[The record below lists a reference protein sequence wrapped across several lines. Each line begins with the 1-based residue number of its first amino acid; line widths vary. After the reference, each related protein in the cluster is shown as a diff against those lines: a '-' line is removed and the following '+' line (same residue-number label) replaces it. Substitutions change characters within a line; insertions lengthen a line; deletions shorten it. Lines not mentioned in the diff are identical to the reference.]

1 MGVMAAAIDE
11 ARRLGLVH
19 DIGPS
24 LDLPG
29 YRRRLAGRFQ
39 GWTRDER
46 RMDGAPPGDS
56 AIDAEEWAIFGAYR
70 DTLRQLDAE
79 DPAGWAVWASTRL
92 AKQPPPELRK
102 PGQVVVVA
110 PISLDRAAWR
120 VLDHANQNARSM
132 TVCLPFDPDPALAEL
147 YATADDM
154 RRQFL
159 GWGFVE
165 EAETRDLLPYR
176 PAGLLAV
183 ERELFRTDA
192 HQRPKLRLDPAR
204 GLKILGGPRG
214 DGVGLLVAREVRSL
228 LGRAFR
234 PEEILVLVPRFDAD
248 AERVREVMRSWGLP
262 VARATGGRLSKIPA
276 VSALRSALRLPVDG
290 WEAASLVRL
299 LRNGQVAF
307 PDLERFG
314 RFEAAS
320 AIHASRTF
328 RDRQSLEQA
337 LAREDRDPR
346 GARERAVA
354 LSVVR
359 QVGAAID
366 SAAGPGPWPVQVER
380 ARRIAADLGL
390 DLEALEPLWD
400 ALDDHGW
407 VIERL
412 GTGDDQETMIWG
424 DFVRTVES
432 IITEVDGPASRPAP
446 GTIRIEEVREAAG
459 ARARGVI
466 LANLAEG
473 TFPAPGTIDLD
484 AVGTEG
490 DRMSP
495 AYSAEMLR
503 FAGVSGSAEECLVLA
518 YPTTDVNGETLLP
531 AGFLDDLMRRL
542 EGGVDAPCIERH
554 ARFDPVLLDREDLAK
569 SPADARVRA
578 VALAAQG
585 RDDGPLRSLA
595 GRAEHRSA
603 LIGVADAFQVAS
615 RRRGEI
621 EFGPYD
627 GMLRDA
633 AAIQAIRRSF
643 GPDHP
648 FSPSQLESFALCPF
662 QFYQR
667 YVLGLERVDDR
678 RELDEDYAGRGS
690 AVHDTLEQIH
700 QQMHAEQPDS
710 LIDRLPILIRS
721 QVRIELSPDDGEPA
735 SVPDVLREIG
745 ERRTQKALLRYVD
758 QFRAYAGGSSGV
770 PDPHGFEV
778 VFGQKLGQETPA
790 PLPHLTLGEEASS
803 VKLQGKI
810 DRIDVFSKEG
820 RLVFRVIDY
829 KTGSNPPSK
838 EVVSG
843 LASQLPLYALAVEQ
857 LVFPD
862 GTHEFGDVGYW
873 SLPKDG
879 FKAVKIGE
887 WPAYRGRL
895 IAFVVAM
902 VSRLREGQFPIHSM
916 KKDCRKFCDFHAA
929 CRVGEVRMTGKN
941 WVERPIMITE
951 EER

>member
-1 MGVMAAAIDE
+1 MAVMTAAINE
-11 ARRLGLVH
+11 ARRLGLV
-19 DIGPS
+19 DNIGLS

-29 YRRRLAGRFQ
+29 YRRRLAGRFE

-46 RMDGAPPGDS
+46 RTETAPPGDS
-56 AIDAEEWAIFGAYR
+56 VVDSQEWAVFGAYR
-70 DTLRQLDAE
+70 GVLRRIDAE

-102 PGQVVVVA
+102 PGQVVVID
-110 PISLDRAAWR
+110 PIGIDRAAWR
-120 VLDHANQNARSM
+120 VLDYFNQHARSM

-147 YATADDM
+147 YATADDV

-165 EAETRDLLPYR
+165 EPEARDVLPYR
-176 PAGLLAV
+176 PTGLVAV
-183 ERELFRTDA
+183 ERELFRADA
-192 HQRPKLRLDPAR
+192 HQRPKFRLDPSR

-214 DGVGLLVAREVRSL
+214 EGVALLVAREVRGL
-228 LGRAFR
+228 LDRGFH
-234 PEEILVLVPRFDAD
+234 PEEILVLVPRLDGD
-248 AERVREVMRSWGLP
+248 AERVREVMLSWGLP
-262 VARATGGRLSKIPA
+262 VARAAEGRLSKVPA

-290 WEAASLVRL
+290 WEAAGLVRL
-299 LRNGQVAF
+299 LRNGQVVL
-307 PDLERFG
+307 PDLQRFG

-320 AIHASRTF
+320 AIHASRAF
-328 RDRQSLEQA
+328 RDRRVLERA
-337 LAREDRDPR
+337 LAREERDQQES
-346 GARERAVA
+346 RERALA
-354 LSVVR
+354 LGVVR

-366 SAAGPGPWPVQVER
+366 SAAGPGPWPIQVER
-380 ARRIAADLGL
+380 ARQIAADLGL
-390 DLEALEPLWD
+390 DPEALEPLWD

-407 VIERL
+407 VVERL
-412 GTGDDQETMIWG
+412 GAIDGQGPLSWG
-424 DFVRTVES
+424 DFVRGFEA
-432 IITEVDGPASRPAP
+432 IITEVDGPARAPVP
-446 GTIRIEEVREAAG
+446 GTIRVKAVREAAG
-459 ARARGVI
+459 ARARAVI
-466 LANLAEG
+466 LANLAERS
-473 TFPAPGTIDLD
+473 FPGPGTIDLD
-484 AVGTEG
+484 AVGIEG

-518 YPTTDVNGETLLP
+518 YPTTDINGETLLP

-542 EGGVDAPCIERH
+542 EGGVGSPCVERH

-578 VALAAQG
+578 VALAALG
-585 RDDGPLRSLA
+585 RDDAPLRSLA
-595 GRAEHRSA
+595 GRAGHRPA
-603 LIGVADAFQVAS
+603 LIAVADAFKVAH
-615 RRRGEI
+615 RRRNEVG
-621 EFGPYD
+621 FGPYD
-627 GMLRDA
+627 GRLHDA
-633 AAIQAIRRSF
+633 SAIEAIRRSF

-667 YVLGLERVDDR
+667 YVLGLDRVDDR

-700 QQMHAEQPDS
+700 QQMRAEQPDS
-710 LIDRLPILIRS
+710 LIDRLPILIQS
-721 QVRIELSPDDGEPA
+721 QVRVELGPDDGEPA

-745 ERRTQKALLRYVD
+745 ERRTHKALLSYVD
-758 QFRAYAGGSSGV
+758 QFRAYAGGPGGV

-790 PLPHLTLGEEASS
+790 YLPHLTLGEEASA

-829 KTGSNPPSK
+829 KTGSNPPAK
-838 EVVSG
+838 EVLSG

-857 LVFPD
+857 LLFPD
-862 GTHEFGDVGYW
+862 GTYEFGDVGYW

-879 FKAVKIGE
+879 FKAVKLGA
-887 WPAYRGRL
+887 WPAYRERL
-895 IAFVVAM
+895 VAFVVAM
-902 VSRLREGQFPIHSM
+902 VARLREGHFPIESM
-916 KKDCRKFCDFHAA
+916 KKDCRKFCDFKAA
-929 CRVGEVRMTGKN
+929 CRIGEVRSVGKI
-941 WVERPIMITE
+941 WADRPSME
-951 EER
+951 QDR